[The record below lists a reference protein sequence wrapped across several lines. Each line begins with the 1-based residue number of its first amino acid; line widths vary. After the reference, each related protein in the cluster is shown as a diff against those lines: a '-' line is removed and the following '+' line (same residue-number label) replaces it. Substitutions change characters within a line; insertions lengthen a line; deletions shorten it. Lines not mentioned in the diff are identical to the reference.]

1 MNLLRRRRHGCR
13 PSGGFDLADLFT
25 VDREIASDMA
35 TVFAYLARREIA
47 EYPTDYRGE
56 IEQII
61 ERWRPGASAE

>member
-1 MNLLRRRRHGCR
+1 
-13 PSGGFDLADLFT
+13 
-25 VDREIASDMA
+25 MA

-47 EYPTDYRGE
+47 EYPDYRDE